1 MQDTRQHRFNTT
13 AGAAPQCHARI
24 HTVTWVAVRLP
35 GEIHHSSCASTM
47 RPMTRV
53 PVTAYPGLNL
63 TSSPYRWQHPAA
75 SNYLMHRG
83 HPNHAPS
90 TSANGSQANRS
101 LVHAYRLTNRAPR
114 RAQRRA
120 PPTTKVLDIWP
131 SHGSPGWS
139 RRRNPGCMPSS
150 YESAA
155 GAQHSSVMSR
165 HPLFAEPAYRS
176 CECHGGRFV
185 GLPPPTLGLDRMVPR
200 QPRVPPSAPPV
211 ATPLRPCQ
219 G

>member
-131 SHGSPGWS
+131 SHGSHGWS
-139 RRRNPGCMPSS
+139 RRRNPWMD
-150 YESAA
+150 AA
-155 GAQHSSVMSR
+155 PHDQAPAWAGEVQAKREPPRHSQGAVG
-165 HPLFAEPAYRS
+165 RS
-176 CECHGGRFV
+176 GITGHH
-185 GLPPPTLGLDRMVPR
+185 
-200 QPRVPPSAPPV
+200 
-211 ATPLRPCQ
+211 
-219 G
+219 